1 MADMPALLAAAGS
14 VPVVEDCAQ
23 AHGARLAGRHAGTW
37 GAAGCFSF
45 YPTKNLGAL
54 GDGGALIT
62 SDAALAARIRAL
74 RQYGWTSRY
83 RSTIPRGRN
92 SRLDELQ
99 AAILRAKLPYL
110 DLWNARR
117 RDIARYY
124 GAALAG
130 LDLTVP
136 AACGPDYVAHLYVVR
151 TPRRDALA
159 RALSAAGI
167 GSDVHYPVPD
177 HLQESAGAPSA
188 PLPETERCCRE
199 VLTLPCFPEMTDE
212 EIARVTAAV
221 RGALEAR

>member
-1 MADMPALLAAAGS
+1 VLRINGGNYTIVGILASKGGSSLGNQDDRVLIPISTAQVRLIRRNPSNRVDQILVSATSADSVSAAEG
-14 VPVVEDCAQ
+14 E
-23 AHGARLAGRHAGTW
+23 
-37 GAAGCFSF
+37 
-45 YPTKNLGAL
+45 
-54 GDGGALIT
+54 IT
-62 SDAALAARIRAL
+62 
-74 RQYGWTSRY
+74 
-83 RSTIPRGRN
+83 
-92 SRLDELQ
+92 
-99 AAILRAKLPYL
+99 AILRAKLPYL

-212 EIARVTAAV
+212 EIARVAAAV